1 MRPHLLLSSLI
12 GLVAAAA
19 TAATVAAP
27 DRLVAG
33 AVDELADVVT
43 ECRLPLAADP
53 GALRGLVDVHVRPRI
68 DLLHAGQIFLGR
80 WWRDAPADERRR
92 FSEGLYSSL
101 ATRYAP
107 ALLLLT
113 PSTIEVP
120 EAKTGTEDEQAT
132 VRIVVRGVRSAPV
145 PVDLKLR
152 RLGADWRVYDARW
165 EDLSFLLQL
174 REAVSEEVRRHGL
187 EAVIR
192 RLESGSSTSTADP
205 AHRDS
210 MAGRCLRQRGD
221 AA

>member
-1 MRPHLLLSSLI
+1 MRPCLLLSSLI

-19 TAATVAAP
+19 TAATTAAP

-33 AVDELADVVT
+33 AVDELADVVS

-53 GALRGLVDVHVRPRI
+53 AALRGLVDVHVRPRI
-68 DLLHAGQIFLGR
+68 DLLHAGQIILGR
-80 WWRDAPADERRR
+80 WWRDATPGERRR

-101 ATRYAP
+101 ASRYAP

-120 EAKTGTEDEQAT
+120 EAKTETEDEQTT
-132 VRIVVRGVRSAPV
+132 VRIVVRGVRTAPV

-152 RLGADWRVYDARW
+152 RLGAEWRVYDARW

-192 RLESGSSTSTADP
+192 RLESGASASTADP

>member
-1 MRPHLLLSSLI
+1 MRRTFLLSVFT
-12 GLVAAAA
+12 GLLAA
-19 TAATVAAP
+19 TAAATVAAP

-33 AVDELADVVT
+33 AVDELAGVVS

-68 DLLHAGQIFLGR
+68 DLLHAGRIILGR
-80 WWRDAPADERRR
+80 WWRDATPDERRR
-92 FSEGLYSSL
+92 FSEALYRSL
-101 ATRYAP
+101 ANRYAP

-120 EAKTGTEDEQAT
+120 EAKTESDDAQAT
-132 VRIVVRGVRSAPV
+132 VRIVVRGVRSGPV

-152 RLGADWRVYDARW
+152 RLGEEWRVYDARW

-174 REAVSEEVRRHGL
+174 REAVSEEVRRDGL
-187 EAVIR
+187 AAVIR
-192 RLESGSSTSTADP
+192 RLEAGSAGPAGDP
-205 AHRDS
+205 AGRDS

>member
-1 MRPHLLLSSLI
+1 MRSHLLLCSLI

-19 TAATVAAP
+19 SAATVAAP

-33 AVDELADVVT
+33 AVDELADVVS

-53 GALRGLVDVHVRPRI
+53 AALRGLVDVHVRPRI
-68 DLLHAGQIFLGR
+68 DLLHAGQIILGR
-80 WWRDAPADERRR
+80 WWRDATPDERRR

-101 ATRYAP
+101 ASRYAP

-120 EAKTGTEDEQAT
+120 AAKTETEDEQAT

-152 RLGADWRVYDARW
+152 RLGEDWRVYDARW

-174 REAVSEEVRRHGL
+174 REAVSEEVRRDGL

>member
-1 MRPHLLLSSLI
+1 MRPYLLFSSLI
-12 GLVAAAA
+12 GLLAAAA
-19 TAATVAAP
+19 TAATLAPP

-33 AVDELADVVT
+33 AVDELADVVS

-53 GALRGLVDVHVRPRI
+53 AALRGLVDVHVRPRI
-68 DLLHAGQIFLGR
+68 DLLHAGQIILGR
-80 WWRDAPADERRR
+80 WWRDATPDERRR
-92 FSEGLYSSL
+92 FSEGLYGSL
-101 ATRYAP
+101 ASRYAP

-120 EAKTGTEDEQAT
+120 EAKTETEDEQAT

-152 RLGADWRVYDARW
+152 RLGEDWRVYDARW

-174 REAVSEEVRRHGL
+174 REAVSEEVRRDGL
-187 EAVIR
+187 ESVIR
-192 RLESGSSTSTADP
+192 RLESGSSTATADP